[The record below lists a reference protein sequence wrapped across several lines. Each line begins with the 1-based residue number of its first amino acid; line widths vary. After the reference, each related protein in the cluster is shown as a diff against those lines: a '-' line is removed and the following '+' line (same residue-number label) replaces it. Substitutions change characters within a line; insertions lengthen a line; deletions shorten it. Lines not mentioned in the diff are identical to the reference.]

1 MQVADDVFLSTKPS
15 SASVAAVSTAMDPT
29 LPPSEVLNQAFLL
42 PNQEAPTQEQQQS
55 FAAQVAALA
64 RTYARGGRGGR
75 GGRGNNSNRGG
86 ASNRGGGQGNK
97 NQGASQKYSAQ
108 NPRHKTPRHPD
119 LPPWGVCKRHWTY
132 GKSSFCCL
140 EPTTCE
146 WKNFIQTPPQN

>member
-1 MQVADDVFLSTKPS
+1 MQVADDVFLSTKPN

-29 LPPSEVLNQAFLL
+29 LPPSEVLNQAFV
-42 PNQEAPTQEQQQS
+42 APDQAGAQAQQQNL
-55 FAAQVAALA
+55 AAQVAALA
-64 RTYARGGRGGR
+64 RNFSRGRGARGGRG
-75 GGRGNNSNRGG
+75 NSNRGG
-86 ASNRGGGQGNK
+86 GRGGK
-97 NQGASQKYSAQ
+97 NQGASPKYSAQ